1 MEFVNFEEF
10 GTTSNN
16 FCSEYLYRPRDLEKI
31 KHRWWDTWTMNSGR
45 SKNPLK
51 LRLAL
56 PRRTRIWGF
65 LYLLAFSFPCH
76 GFFRLSQHVSHTN
89 VLRAKKRD
97 LERSIK
103 KIPRAKWNYSINVV
117 YLLYVTAII
126 AGTIKI
132 T

>member
-1 MEFVNFEEF
+1 MNFEEF

-31 KHRWWDTWTMNSGR
+31 KHRWWDTRTMNSGR

-56 PRRTRIWGF
+56 PRRTRIWGYSLPFGF
-65 LYLLAFSFPCH
+65 LFSVPWLFPPFPTC
-76 GFFRLSQHVSHTN
+76 
-89 VLRAKKRD
+89 LRYQCSPSKKRD